1 MGARLKSGFDGV
13 VVYVGRDPDIEPVLT
28 DATPLEGLS
37 RRKRR
42 ELLKRARESS
52 RAATE
57 RRRNRALAVCCS
69 AYWIAEKM
77 AGRRIYPSTP
87 CRCERC
93 RGRRQ
98 WPNNAYVNSRGLS
111 YDCQVERQEIDE
123 ELGEILEGLRG
134 GSASVIDERKMN
146 EAARRGRQYQGEKP

>member
-1 MGARLKSGFDGV
+1 MGAMLKNGFDGPV
-13 VVYVGRDPDIEPVLT
+13 MYVGRDPEIEPVLT

-69 AYWIAEKM
+69 AYWIAEMM
-77 AGRRIYPSTP
+77 AGRRVYPSTP

-98 WPNNAYVNSRGLS
+98 WPNNRYVINGLS
-111 YDCQVERQEIDE
+111 YDCHLEGQKVDPELEEI
-123 ELGEILEGLRG
+123 LGELRG